1 MRVRSDSESWWER
14 DADENRRKPRETF
27 KAQESGDYESVD
39 DESRAVRLNYDD
51 LPGTKISRK
60 KRVKEPRTPG
70 RITAANHA
78 LLKRQNPEL
87 ADEDIWAESLS
98 RVEQGALLLRMPMEL
113 QVWYDPDYRER
124 LYRRLDPVL
133 RVEVKRYAKRKRMN
147 KLMQSEKHV
156 VALYTAAEDYLKERM
171 RKIYVECQ
179 IGGNDVKLSRSDLE
193 LLEHYQTYM
202 DSWQQ
207 VVLVTKHVGQD
218 EEDEYEDQQPSEG
231 IILNRP
237 TPRTASSLREK
248 VEEKNGGK
256 RAPRAVRKL
265 AKIFG
270 SQVIYSG
277 TGTLDPEE
285 KPRKKKR
292 FSKYKASDDSEE
304 AREYREWRQM
314 MEEMGS
320 TDIMSEKRESRRRPV
335 RIRVCA
341 RSRVR
346 VRVLFVSVSGV
357 RTCVRVRPL
366 IKYILMR
373 VYNVWFQE
381 YGNLDMT
388 FLHQFDDMEMYGS
401 EEIAE
406 DIYAAD
412 VRAACKIVEES
423 GEDPQHFR
431 VIQGVKTWEP
441 QELDYEFDQGM
452 WYSIAAARPL
462 ILKHCIGLSRPL
474 WHEILE
480 VVGGGLLETSELEIR
495 KRKEGGNDY

>member
-27 KAQESGDYESVD
+27 KAQESGDYESED

-179 IGGNDVKLSRSDLE
+179 IGGNDVKLSRPDLE

-218 EEDEYEDQQPSEG
+218 EEDEYEDQLPSEG

-237 TPRTASSLREK
+237 TPHTASSLREK

-304 AREYREWRQM
+304 AREYREWRQI
-314 MEEMGS
+314 MEDMGS
-320 TDIMSEKRESRRRPV
+320 TDIMSEERESRRRP
-335 RIRVCA
+335 
-341 RSRVR
+341 
-346 VRVLFVSVSGV
+346 
-357 RTCVRVRPL
+357 
-366 IKYILMR
+366 
-373 VYNVWFQE
+373 E

-412 VRAACKIVEES
+412 VRAACKIIEEG

-462 ILKHCIGLSRPL
+462 ILKHCIGLPRPL